1 MEFII
6 EIYNLL
12 IDLYQQFF
20 GVPEGIT
27 YALFGSKKRKK
38 AKRAIAKA
46 QKDIDQALNQPN
58 GLDSI
63 PTDNLEGPDTSEL
76 IDGEPKVGEDIP
88 NVPFVPQFP
97 YLGKQ
102 IILNSG
108 RLHLN
113 ANEDFILINSKKSIS
128 LGAPG
133 SINVDTD
140 GGFIVNAKSIKLGI
154 GDESD
159 HPLVYGDVLLEI
171 FSQMSQQ
178 LQKVQ
183 LSLALAEDSTSAPI
197 LACKNAATHF
207 KGFIKILDTSIETL
221 NSKQNFTK

>member
-6 EIYNLL
+6 EIYNFL
-12 IDLYQQFF
+12 IDIHQYIL

-27 YALFGSKKRKK
+27 YALFGIKKKKKR

-88 NVPFVPQFP
+88 NVPFIPQFP

-113 ANEDFILINSKKSIS
+113 ANEDFILINSIGGIANIADLYLFFGGGAFILSQIIPPLYVIIRNKIIIIKS
-128 LGAPG
+128 L
-133 SINVDTD
+133 
-140 GGFIVNAKSIKLGI
+140 
-154 GDESD
+154 
-159 HPLVYGDVLLEI
+159 LLEYFI
-171 FSQMSQQ
+171 MCFTPPPVSSI
-178 LQKVQ
+178 L
-183 LSLALAEDSTSAPI
+183 LPSLI
-197 LACKNAATHF
+197 
-207 KGFIKILDTSIETL
+207 ISI
-221 NSKQNFTK
+221 